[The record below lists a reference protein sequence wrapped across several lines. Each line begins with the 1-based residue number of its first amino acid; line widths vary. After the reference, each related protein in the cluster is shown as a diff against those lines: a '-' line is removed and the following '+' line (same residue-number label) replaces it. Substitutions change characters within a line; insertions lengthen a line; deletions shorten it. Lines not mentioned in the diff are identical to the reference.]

1 MRCMSGSS
9 HPEFTRRLARSGFV
23 LGIVAIIGQYLFFQP
38 LFRQMGLGPISSA
51 FGMLMFLTILTNLM
65 MVAAY
70 WSSLATA
77 PGRITSF
84 FSQTG
89 VRTAIAAHIALVAIV
104 YITAIRGQISL
115 TPPMLVTD
123 VLLHYLAPALYL
135 TWWWLLPGKQVL
147 NYSDI
152 PLWMAW
158 PIIYLCLIMMAG
170 LSTGAFI
177 YPILDVNRLGT
188 GMVAFNIVL
197 VLGLLAILCAGLV
210 FVAKV
215 QSANAKAPAR

>member
-1 MRCMSGSS
+1 MHAMSGSS
-9 HPEFTRRLARSGFV
+9 HSELARRLARSGFV
-23 LGIVAIIGQYLFFQP
+23 LGIVAIVGQYIFFQP

-65 MVAAY
+65 MVAVY
-70 WSSLATA
+70 WSSLATT
-77 PGRITSF
+77 PGRISAF
-84 FSQTG
+84 FSRTG

-104 YITAIRGQISL
+104 YITAIRGQIAL
-115 TPPMLVTD
+115 TPAMLVTD

-135 TWWWLLPGKQVL
+135 IWWWQLPEKHAL
-147 NYSDI
+147 SYSDI
-152 PLWMAW
+152 PRWVAW

-170 LSTGAFI
+170 LATGAFI

-197 VLGLLAILCAGLV
+197 VLGLLAVLCASLV

-215 QSANAKAPAR
+215 QSAKAKAPVR